1 MAPEI
6 NRKTTCGMP
15 GIKPSAPT
23 TPDTM
28 PNERGELK
36 TCLAIW
42 LPTSFSLPTRDTTM
56 AAATEIKSAGICA
69 TSASP
74 TASRM

>member
-1 MAPEI
+1 MSPSTPITPATMA
-6 NRKTTCGMP
+6 
-15 GIKPSAPT
+15 S
-23 TPDTM
+23 DF
-28 PNERGELK
+28 GELN

-42 LPTSFSLPTRDTTM
+42 LPTSFSLPTRDTTI
-56 AAATEIKSAGICA
+56 AAATEMSSAGICA